1 MKKSRLTILAVFC
14 LICAMALSLFA
25 TSVKATTTEFGLQ
38 EYRKARED
46 GAQYA
51 YKVSDKY
58 VWKIVTYN
66 GQTID
71 YDKAI
76 YCLKAEQGFYTS
88 NPGVFRQEYDAS
100 YDFKNK
106 SSMPTLPVAEE
117 DYNSIIWL
125 LNHAYIQSA
134 ETATQD
140 KATLLANAGITG
152 TIELTD
158 DDLDVIQQL
167 AIWYFTNKEDPVY
180 HTDFSGEPSLQVV
193 LEAKKAS
200 DGGTEDYKAVEDK
213 NRDRW
218 DQMEKLY
225 KYLVTN
231 AKSATETS
239 NANEAPLSLDKTT
252 PAVTAEGES
261 YIIGP
266 YKINKNND
274 TPYTLNV
281 KVTDRNGNDLT
292 GKYTL
297 LDSNKADIT
306 DKTITDI
313 VGQTFYLKVSADTV
327 VVDSIDGIKF
337 SMSGTYTTTTATY
350 WTSSTNNTVQP
361 IVVIERTPQ
370 EFSDNNEVFFTV
382 SGKYSFKLVKV
393 DSNDA
398 TKKLQGVEFE
408 ITTPTGTQ
416 NYTTDENGE
425 INIADIEITNPGVD
439 TITIKE
445 TKAPEPYKIL
455 LEEPLVLNV
464 TKDLLNGSYTA
475 TDAELEGYDENAV
488 QIQDGVVTITVANEP
503 KIFDLALKK
512 WVSKAIVTNEDGSQ
526 TVTETGHTGDED
538 PEPPAKVD
546 LGRQDINN
554 VTVKFEFQI
563 KITNEGEVAGYATEI
578 TDYIPEGLKFVQ
590 EDNPDWYTREPLDG
604 RERVAT
610 KLLENTLLQPG
621 ESAAVSLILTWING
635 QDNMGLKTNI
645 AEISQDDNEYDL
657 PDIDSTPDNFKD
669 GEDDIDDA
677 PVILTVAL
685 GDTVLYI
692 GVATLAVAV
701 LTAGIFIIKK
711 YAI

>member
-1 MKKSRLTILAVFC
+1 
-14 LICAMALSLFA
+14 
-25 TSVKATTTEFGLQ
+25 
-38 EYRKARED
+38 
-46 GAQYA
+46 
-51 YKVSDKY
+51 
-58 VWKIVTYN
+58 
-66 GQTID
+66 
-71 YDKAI
+71 
-76 YCLKAEQGFYTS
+76 
-88 NPGVFRQEYDAS
+88 
-100 YDFKNK
+100 
-106 SSMPTLPVAEE
+106 
-117 DYNSIIWL
+117 
-125 LNHAYIQSA
+125 
-134 ETATQD
+134 
-140 KATLLANAGITG
+140 
-152 TIELTD
+152 
-158 DDLDVIQQL
+158 
-167 AIWYFTNKEDPVY
+167 
-180 HTDFSGEPSLQVV
+180 
-193 LEAKKAS
+193 
-200 DGGTEDYKAVEDK
+200 
-213 NRDRW
+213 
-218 DQMEKLY
+218 MEKLF

-231 AKSATETS
+231 AKSATEAS
-239 NANEAPLSLDKTT
+239 NVNEAPLSLDRTT
-252 PAVTAEGES
+252 PAVTAEGDN

-281 KVTDRNGNDLT
+281 TVTDRNGNDLT

-297 LDSNKADIT
+297 LDSNKTDIT
-306 DKTITDI
+306 DKTITDL
-313 VGQTFYLKVSADTV
+313 VGQTFYLKISADTV
-327 VVDSIDGIKF
+327 VADSIDGIKF
-337 SMSGTYTTTTATY
+337 SMNGTYTTTTATY

-370 EFSDNNEVFFTV
+370 EFTDNNEVFFTV

-393 DSNDA
+393 DSNDI

-445 TKAPEPYKIL
+445 IKAPEPYKML

-464 TKDLLNGSYTA
+464 TKDLSNGSYTA
-475 TDAELEGYDENAV
+475 TDAELVGYDENAV

-526 TVTETGHTGDED
+526 NIIETGHTGDED

-546 LGRQDINN
+546 LGRQNINN

-578 TDYIPEGLKFVQ
+578 TDYIPEGLRFVQ

-610 KLLENTLLQPG
+610 KLLENKLLQPG
-621 ESAAVSLILTWING
+621 ESATVSILLTWING

-645 AEISQDDNEYDL
+645 AEISQDDNEFDL
-657 PDIDSTPDNFKD
+657 PDIDSDPDNFTD

>member
-1 MKKSRLTILAVFC
+1 
-14 LICAMALSLFA
+14 
-25 TSVKATTTEFGLQ
+25 
-38 EYRKARED
+38 
-46 GAQYA
+46 
-51 YKVSDKY
+51 
-58 VWKIVTYN
+58 
-66 GQTID
+66 
-71 YDKAI
+71 
-76 YCLKAEQGFYTS
+76 
-88 NPGVFRQEYDAS
+88 
-100 YDFKNK
+100 
-106 SSMPTLPVAEE
+106 MPTLPVAEE
-117 DYNSIIWL
+117 DYNSIVWL

-140 KATLLANAGITG
+140 KATLLANAGLTG
-152 TIELTD
+152 NIELTD

-180 HTDFSGEPSLQVV
+180 HTDFAGEPSLQVV

-218 DQMEKLY
+218 DQMEKLF

-231 AKSATETS
+231 AKSATESS
-239 NANEAPLSLDKTT
+239 NVNEAPLSLDRTT
-252 PAVTAEGES
+252 PAVTAEGDN

-281 KVTDRNGNDLT
+281 TVTDRNGNDLT

-297 LDSNKADIT
+297 LDSNKTDIT
-306 DKTITDI
+306 DKTITDL
-313 VGQTFYLKVSADTV
+313 VGQTFYLKISADTV
-327 VVDSIDGIKF
+327 VADSIDGIKF
-337 SMSGTYTTTTATY
+337 SMNGTYTTTTATY
-350 WTSSTNNTVQP
+350 WTNSTNNTVQP

-370 EFSDNNEVFFTV
+370 EFTDNNEVFFTV

-445 TKAPEPYKIL
+445 IKAPEPYKML

-464 TKDLLNGSYTA
+464 TKDLSNGSYTA
-475 TDAELEGYDENAV
+475 TDAELVGYDENAV

-526 TVTETGHTGDED
+526 NIIETGHTGDED

-546 LGRQDINN
+546 LGRQNINN

-578 TDYIPEGLKFVQ
+578 TDYIPEGLRFVQ

-610 KLLENTLLQPG
+610 KLLENKLLQPG
-621 ESAAVSLILTWING
+621 ESATVSLILTWING

-645 AEISQDDNEYDL
+645 AEISQDDNEFDL
-657 PDIDSTPDNFKD
+657 PDIDSVPDNFKD